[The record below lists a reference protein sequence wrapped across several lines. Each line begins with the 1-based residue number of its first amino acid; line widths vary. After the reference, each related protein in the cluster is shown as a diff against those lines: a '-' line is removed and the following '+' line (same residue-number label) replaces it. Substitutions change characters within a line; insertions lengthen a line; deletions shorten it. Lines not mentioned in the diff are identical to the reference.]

1 MEWVDST
8 QVRFQNH
15 SRLTRDLRP
24 LFDTRKCDIFSHQHG
39 APDREVNGEELTM
52 KAFSSGTANA
62 TKTIVVVFATLLIWP
77 VAAEAQLKVLISGGF
92 SGAYEQLLPE
102 FERTSGMKVTTGSGS
117 SQGTGAQT
125 IGAQLARGVPANVVI
140 LSREGLNELIAA
152 NRIAA
157 GTDVDL
163 ARVPLGV
170 AVRAGTSK
178 PDVSTVDA
186 VKQLLLN
193 ARTVAVPGSTSGIW
207 LTTDLF
213 PRLGIAEKVNVKAT
227 PRGTGATGM
236 VAAGDAEIAV
246 MPVSEILHATGVD
259 FAGMIPPEIQFVQV
273 FSAAVVAGSGQ
284 IEDSKRL
291 IEFLAS
297 GRASEAIRNS
307 GMEPLGN
314 SR

>member
-1 MEWVDST
+1 
-8 QVRFQNH
+8 
-15 SRLTRDLRP
+15 
-24 LFDTRKCDIFSHQHG
+24 
-39 APDREVNGEELTM
+39 
-52 KAFSSGTANA
+52 
-62 TKTIVVVFATLLIWP
+62 VVFATLLIWP

-102 FERTSGMKVTTGSGS
+102 FERTSGITVTTGSGS
-117 SQGTGAQT
+117 SQGTGSQT

-163 ARVPLGV
+163 AQVPLGV
-170 AVRAGTSK
+170 AVRAGTPK

-193 ARTVAVPGSTSGIW
+193 AKTVAVPGSTSGIW

-236 VAAGDAEIAV
+236 IAAGDAEIAV

-259 FAGMIPPEIQFVQV
+259 FAGTVPPEIQFVQV

-307 GMEPLGN
+307 GMEPLAN